1 MHREADDEPND
12 IKYRESIQDIGA
24 AAMLS
29 ALLTSKTSKF
39 VNVNVNV
46 VPLLTASRVQD
57 TGDALKQ
64 QLPLQYYCYYYCC
77 VTKYQLACSG
87 NGKVWCNLVV
97 AIMD

>member
-64 QLPLQYYCYYYCC
+64 QLPLQYYCYFT
-77 VTKYQLACSG
+77 VVLPSISWLAQEMVRFG
-87 NGKVWCNLVV
+87 VIWW
-97 AIMD
+97 